1 MCALMHSVCV
11 CVCVSGFLLA
21 CVPLSVF
28 PIIHALGS
36 LRVLVLLCA
45 CVLACASVS
54 ACASLCVIACV
65 LSTASPV
72 MLLAIALIPEVVIQ
86 QFNLFMGYRSKHAV
100 CL

>member
-11 CVCVSGFLLA
+11 CVWFSSCMCASVCLPNHTCARLLA
-21 CVPLSVF
+21 CPC
-28 PIIHALGS
+28 AS
-36 LRVLVLLCA
+36 LRV

-65 LSTASPV
+65 LSTASPI

-86 QFNLFMGYRSKHAV
+86 KFNLFMGYRSKHAV